1 MNKWYWMEIAIR
13 LAYDNAV
20 TCHGGPFGA
29 IVVKEDR
36 IIGKGINEVTS
47 TNDPTAHAEMQAIRD
62 ACRLLKCFQL
72 TNCEIYISCAPCPMC
87 LGAMYW
93 ARPSAVYYA
102 ATSKDASEYGFDDT
116 FIYHELSLPESQ
128 RYLFMRRIN
137 KPDEKFPFDAWNMST
152 CKLKY

>member
-1 MNKWYWMEIAIR
+1 MEIAIR
-13 LAYDNAV
+13 LAYDNVV
-20 TCHGGPFGA
+20 TCHGGTFGA

-137 KPDEKFPFDAWNMST
+137 MPDEKFPFDAWKMSP